1 MVAMDARQIE
11 VTLEAAEEAVA
22 SGLPVAPTGFWRAV
36 AAVKRDPA
44 LVETYA
50 DRIARID
57 RAALKSW
64 ALVTVSLWLGNVL
77 MIGGTMI
84 GLVTIAWAYSLEGNT
99 AGIVFLVGFG
109 ILLVTTHGLAHLV
122 AGYLMGMRFTH
133 WFAASIRRPTPGVK
147 VDYSTYL
154 RAPATSR
161 AWMHAAGA
169 IVTKV
174 LPFAFLGAA
183 FAADLPAW
191 AIVLLVLVGFGQIAT
206 DILWSTKASD
216 WKKFRREMAL
226 SPQRTK

>member
-1 MVAMDARQIE
+1 MDGRQIE
-11 VTLEAAEEAVA
+11 VTLGAAEHAVA
-22 SGLPVAPTGFWRAV
+22 SGSPIAPTGFWKAV
-36 AAVKRDPA
+36 AAVKHDPA
-44 LVETYA
+44 LVEPYA

-57 RAALKSW
+57 RAALKGW
-64 ALVTVSLWLGNVL
+64 ALVTVPLWLGNVL

-84 GLVTIAWAYSLEGNT
+84 GLVLVAWAYSLDGNT
-99 AGIVFLVGFG
+99 AAIVFLLGFG
-109 ILLVTTHGLAHLV
+109 IVLVTTHGLAHLV
-122 AGYLMGMRFTH
+122 AGTLMGMRFTH
-133 WFAASIRRPTPGVK
+133 WFISTIRRPNPGVK

-183 FAADLPAW
+183 FAADIPAW
-191 AIVLLVLVGFGQIAT
+191 AIVLLVVVGFVQIAT

-216 WKKFRREMAL
+216 WKKFRREMAF
-226 SPQRTK
+226 SQSES